1 MNVIKTTLYEFI
13 VCKQINYT
21 KPTLY
26 CNIGETVQGISIYMQ
41 GIKSIDKSKNI
52 ELLVTAIACS
62 CVIHHLIVISTN
74 FVC

>member
-41 GIKSIDKSKNI
+41 GINYVSNTSQKPHAHA
-52 ELLVTAIACS
+52 VIA
-62 CVIHHLIVISTN
+62 
-74 FVC
+74 